1 MAVLIAVGPADG
13 ELLIFK
19 HQESR
24 VHGLREKSDSYFGID
39 ELHGHIIADLVD
51 GNGRVLANLACD
63 TVIETVLQLMRRLR
77 FTGMI
82 L

>member
-19 HQESR
+19 QNESR
-24 VHGLREKSDSYFGID
+24 VHVIREKSDSYFGRD

>member
-19 HQESR
+19 QNESR
-24 VHGLREKSDSYFGID
+24 DHVIREKSDIYFGRD

-63 TVIETVLQLMRRLR
+63 TVIETVLQPMRRLR

>member
-19 HQESR
+19 QNESR
-24 VHGLREKSDSYFGID
+24 VHVIREKSDSYFGRD
-39 ELHGHIIADLVD
+39 ELHVHIIADLVY
-51 GNGRVLANLACD
+51 GNGIVLANLACD

>member
-1 MAVLIAVGPADG
+1 MAVIIAVGPADG

-19 HQESR
+19 QNESR
-24 VHGLREKSDSYFGID
+24 VHVIRKKSDIYFGRD

-51 GNGRVLANLACD
+51 GNGRVLADLACD

>member
-19 HQESR
+19 QNESR
-24 VHGLREKSDSYFGID
+24 VHVIREKSDIYFGRD